1 MKTLKLRTRLVVAFL
16 IMALLVAF
24 TGIFGAVS
32 MKRVGGQIQNI
43 LEQLSKQQK
52 QVLLMA
58 VTQKYCHVSLMQAA
72 LVRNEKEKFDEYVED
87 YHTKRDLLQ
96 SQAQTLLQGNA
107 KLGLKPAAKGGVIE
121 TRTRK
126 FLASWDAFEKVAEDL
141 ISYKEK
147 LLGTGSSLTDD
158 RLHKLANDE
167 ITDAN
172 DTAKAD
178 LDDILLEVGNEMNQA
193 NAQVG
198 QIQSSAFI
206 TFIVV
211 ILIGLAVAI
220 ALGLLITRNI
230 VARVRTMAAAVNSGA
245 EGDLTARVAVDSDDE
260 IGVLGSDFNEMVGK
274 LSGMIGKVIRS
285 ASELAGISDT
295 MSKASHSVVQSAK
308 TQADSVAKTSAAIV
322 EINTSVKGVAQG
334 VDSLSISAAE
344 SSSSILEMASSV
356 EEVVQNMENLSQ
368 SVNEV
373 SSSIVEMG
381 VSIKQVGNGV
391 VSLMEVSTATA
402 SSVMQMDSSIKQV
415 EKNAN
420 ETAAISKSVR
430 IDAETG
436 REAVEAVINGME
448 EIKRAS
454 QITSEVINTLSERAG
469 DIGEILSVID
479 EVAEQTNL
487 LALNAAI
494 IAAQAG
500 EHGKGFAVVADE
512 IKELSER
519 TSSST
524 REIALV
530 IRGVQDE
537 TRRAVDAIEQAEQS
551 ISEGEL
557 LSQKSGEALAKIVVG
572 VSEATAQVAEIART
586 TVEQAKGSQMI
597 REAMEQ
603 VSEMVAQIAK
613 ATKEQGQG
621 SELIMGAVENMK
633 SLTSQVLSS
642 TREQN
647 KVGNLI
653 AKSTE
658 SITEMIRHIKR
669 ACDEQTRG
677 SEQIVSSVGDIQSAT
692 EANLDS
698 TRVMDEAVSKLF
710 RQTDLLRKEMESFKI
725 SGSEAAPSLLPPP

>member
-1 MKTLKLRTRLVVAFL
+1 MKNLQLRTRLIVSFL

-24 TGIFGAVS
+24 TGAFGALS
-32 MKRVGGQIQNI
+32 MKRVGGEIQNI

-52 QVLLMA
+52 LVLLMA

-72 LVRNEKEKFDEYVED
+72 LVRAEPDKMEEYVED
-87 YHTKRDLLQ
+87 YRMKRDLLLN
-96 SQAQTLLQGNA
+96 QAQTVLEGNK
-107 KLGLKPAAKGGVIE
+107 KLGVLPAVKGSVIE
-121 TRTRK
+121 QRTRQ
-126 FLASWDAFEKVAEDL
+126 FLASWAGFEKVADEL
-141 ISYKEK
+141 IARKEK
-147 LLGTGSSLTDD
+147 LMSGVTPGMLNQTAKDALADE
-158 RLHKLANDE
+158 RLNTLANVA
-167 ITDAN
+167 ITEAN
-172 DTAKAD
+172 DKAKAD
-178 LDDILLEVGNEMNQA
+178 LDDILVEVGNKMNQA
-193 NAQVG
+193 NAQVT
-198 QIQSSAFI
+198 QIQRSAGV
-206 TFIVV
+206 TFVIV
-211 ILIGLAVAI
+211 ILVALALAVL
-220 ALGLLITRNI
+220 LGLLITRNI
-230 VARVRTMAAAVNSGA
+230 VTRIKIMAAAVNSGA
-245 EGDLTARVAVDSDDE
+245 EGDLTTTVVMASDDE
-260 IGVLGSDFNEMVGK
+260 IGRLGSDFSEMVTK
-274 LSGMIGKVIRS
+274 LSGMIGKVSRS
-285 ASELAGISDT
+285 SNELASISDT
-295 MSKASHSVVQSAK
+295 MAKASHSVVQSAK
-308 TQADSVAKTSAAIV
+308 TQADSVSKTSAAIV
-322 EINTSVKGVAQG
+322 QINTSVKGVAQG
-334 VDSLSISAAE
+334 VDSLSISASE

-402 SSVMQMDSSIKQV
+402 SSVMEMDSSIKQV
-415 EKNAN
+415 EKSAN
-420 ETAAISKSVR
+420 ETAAISKAVR
-430 IDAETG
+430 VDAEVG
-436 REAVEAVINGME
+436 REAVDAVIIGMQ

-454 QITSEVINTLSERAG
+454 RITSEVINNLSERAG

-530 IRGVQDE
+530 IRGVQEE
-537 TRRAVDAIEQAEQS
+537 TSRAVDAIDQAERS
-551 ISEGEL
+551 IGDGEV

-572 VSEATAQVAEIART
+572 VTEATAQVAEIART
-586 TVEQAKGSQMI
+586 AVEQAKGSQMI

-613 ATKEQGQG
+613 ATREQGQG

-633 SLTSQVLSS
+633 GLTSQVLSS

-653 AKSTE
+653 AQSTE

-669 ACDEQTRG
+669 ACDEQSRG
-677 SEQIVSSVGDIQSAT
+677 SEQIVTSVEDIQSAT
-692 EANLDS
+692 DANMQA
-698 TRVMDEAVSKLF
+698 TRVMDEAVYKLF
-710 RQTDLLRKEMESFKI
+710 RQTDLLKKEMEAFKI
-725 SGSEAAPSLLPPP
+725 TAS

>member
-1 MKTLKLRTRLVVAFL
+1 MMKNLKLRTRLIVSFL

-24 TGIFGAVS
+24 TGGFGAFS

-72 LVRNEKEKFDEYVED
+72 LVRSEMDKFQDYVED
-87 YHTKRDLLQ
+87 YRTKRDLLQ
-96 SQAQTLLQGNA
+96 AQAKTLLEGNA
-107 KLGLKPAAKGGVIE
+107 KLGLQPAAKGGVIE
-121 TRTRK
+121 QRTQK
-126 FLASWDAFEKVAEDL
+126 FLASWGEFEKVADQL
-141 ISYKEK
+141 VARKEA
-147 LLGTGSSLTDD
+147 LLKGGKNALTDD
-158 RLHKLANDE
+158 SLHKLANED

-172 DTAKAD
+172 DKAKAD
-178 LDDILLEVGNEMNQA
+178 LDDILLEVGSKMNQA
-193 NAQVG
+193 NAQVS
-198 QIQSSAFI
+198 QIQRSAGV
-206 TFIVV
+206 TFVVV
-211 ILIGLAVAI
+211 IVVAI
-220 ALGLLITRNI
+220 ALAVILGLMITRNI
-230 VARVRTMAAAVNSGA
+230 LDRLRQIATVVYSGA
-245 EGDLTARVAVDSDDE
+245 EGDLTAQVAVNSDDE
-260 IGVLGSDFNEMVGK
+260 LGRLGSDFNEMVGK
-274 LSGMIGKVIRS
+274 LSGMIGKVSRS
-285 ASELAGISDT
+285 SSELAGISDT
-295 MSKASHSVVQSAK
+295 MAHASQTVVQSAK
-308 TQADSVAKTSAAIV
+308 TQADSVGKTSAAIV

-334 VDSLSISAAE
+334 VDSLAISASE

-356 EEVVQNMENLSQ
+356 EEVAQNMENLSQ

-415 EKNAN
+415 ERNAN
-420 ETAAISKSVR
+420 ETASISKSVR
-430 IDAETG
+430 QDAETG
-436 REAVEAVINGME
+436 REAVEAVINGMQ
-448 EIKRAS
+448 EIKHAS
-454 QITSEVINTLSERAG
+454 QITSEVINTLSDRASAIG
-469 DIGEILSVID
+469 DILSVID

-530 IRGVQDE
+530 IRGVQEE
-537 TRRAVDAIEQAEQS
+537 TRRAVEAIEQAERS
-551 ISEGEL
+551 IADGEL

-572 VSEATAQVAEIART
+572 VNEATAQVGEIART

-603 VSEMVAQIAK
+603 VSEMVSQIAK
-613 ATKEQGQG
+613 ATREQGQG

-633 SLTSQVLSS
+633 GLSSQVLSS

-653 AKSTE
+653 ARSTE

-669 ACDEQTRG
+669 ACDEQSKG
-677 SEQIVSSVGDIQSAT
+677 SEQIVSSVEEIQAAT
-692 EANLDS
+692 EANLES
-698 TRVMDEAVSKLF
+698 TRVMDEAVFKLF
-710 RQTDLLRKEMESFKI
+710 RQTDLLNKEMDAFKI
-725 SGSEAAPSLLPPP
+725 

>member
-1 MKTLKLRTRLVVAFL
+1 MKDLTLRTRLIVSFL

-24 TGIFGAVS
+24 SGGFGALTI
-32 MKRVGGQIQNI
+32 KRVGGQIQNI

-52 QVLLMA
+52 LVLLMG

-72 LVRNEKEKFDEYVED
+72 MVSTDPDKVEEYVED
-87 YHTKRDLLQ
+87 YRMKRDTLL
-96 SQAQTLLQGNA
+96 SQAQIILEGNK
-107 KLGLKPAAKGGVIE
+107 KLGVLPAVKGSVVE
-121 TRTRK
+121 KRTRQ
-126 FLASWDAFEKVAEDL
+126 FLVSWAEFEKVADEL
-141 ISYKEK
+141 IARKEQLFK
-147 LLGTGSSLTDD
+147 GLTPGLLDQAAKDALADV
-158 RLHKLANDE
+158 RLNRLANEE
-167 ITDAN
+167 ISQAN
-172 DTAKAD
+172 DKAKAD
-178 LDDILLEVGNEMNQA
+178 LDDMLVEVGNKMTQA
-193 NAQVG
+193 NAQVT
-198 QIQSSAFI
+198 QIQRTAGV
-206 TFIVV
+206 TFAAVV
-211 ILIGLAVAI
+211 LVAVALAV

-230 VARVRTMAAAVNSGA
+230 VSRVRVMAEAVNSGA
-245 EGDLTARVAVDSDDE
+245 EGDLTATVLLDSHDE
-260 IGVLGSDFNEMVGK
+260 IGKLGSDFNEMVGK
-274 LSGMIGKVIRS
+274 LSGMIGKVSRS
-285 ASELAGISDT
+285 SAELAGISDT
-295 MSKASHSVVQSAK
+295 MAKASHSVVQSAK

-322 EINTSVKGVAQG
+322 QINISVKGVAQG
-334 VDSLSISAAE
+334 VDSLSISASE

-368 SVNEV
+368 SVSEV

-402 SSVMQMDSSIKQV
+402 SSVMEMDSSIKQV
-415 EKNAN
+415 ERNAN
-420 ETAAISKSVR
+420 ETAAISKAVR

-436 REAVEAVINGME
+436 REAVEAVINGMQ

-454 QITSEVINTLSERAG
+454 QITSEVISTLSERAA
-469 DIGEILSVID
+469 DIGDILSVID

-519 TSSST
+519 TSTST
-524 REIALV
+524 REISLV
-530 IRGVQDE
+530 IRGVQEE
-537 TRRAVDAIEQAEQS
+537 TRRAVDAIDQAERS
-551 ISEGEL
+551 ISDGEL

-572 VSEATAQVAEIART
+572 VNEATAQVGEIART

-613 ATKEQGQG
+613 ATREQGQG

-633 SLTSQVLSS
+633 GLTSQVLSS

-653 AKSTE
+653 AQSTE

-669 ACDEQTRG
+669 ACDEQSRG
-677 SEQIVSSVGDIQSAT
+677 SEQIVMSVEEIQSAT
-692 EANLDS
+692 DANLEA
-698 TRVMDEAVSKLF
+698 TRVMDEGVYKLF
-710 RQTDLLRKEMESFKI
+710 RQTDMLKKEMEAFKI
-725 SGSEAAPSLLPPP
+725 

>member
-1 MKTLKLRTRLVVAFL
+1 MKNLQLRTRLIGSFL

-24 TGIFGAVS
+24 TGAFGTLS

-52 QVLLMA
+52 LVLLMGVA
-58 VTQKYCHVSLMQAA
+58 QKYCHVSLMQAA
-72 LVRNEKEKFDEYVED
+72 LVRAEPEKMEEYVED
-87 YHTKRDLLQ
+87 YRMKRDLLLN
-96 SQAQTLLQGNA
+96 QAQTVLDGNK
-107 KLGLKPAAKGGVIE
+107 KLGVLPAAKGSIIE
-121 TRTRK
+121 KRTRD
-126 FLASWDAFEKVAEDL
+126 FLVSWAEFEKVADSMIARKEQLMKGVTPGVLNQAAKDAL
-141 ISYKEK
+141 ADEK
-147 LLGTGSSLTDD
+147 LNI
-158 RLHKLANDE
+158 LANVALTE
-167 ITDAN
+167 AN
-172 DTAKAD
+172 DKAKAD
-178 LDDILLEVGNEMNQA
+178 LDDILVEVGNKMTDA
-193 NAQVG
+193 NAQVT
-198 QIQSSAFI
+198 QMQRSAGI
-206 TFIVV
+206 TFVAV
-211 ILIGLAVAI
+211 ILVAIALAI

-230 VARVRTMAAAVNSGA
+230 VSRIKIMAVAVNSGA
-245 EGDLTARVAVDSDDE
+245 EGDLTSTVTMASDDE
-260 IGVLGSDFNEMVGK
+260 IGKLGSDFSEMVGK
-274 LSGMIGKVIRS
+274 LSGMIGKVSRS
-285 ASELAGISDT
+285 SAELAGISDT
-295 MSKASHSVVQSAK
+295 MAKASHSVVESAK
-308 TQADSVAKTSAAIV
+308 TQADSVSKTSAAIV
-322 EINTSVKGVAQG
+322 QINTSVKGVAQG
-334 VDSLSISAAE
+334 VDSLSISASE

-402 SSVMQMDSSIKQV
+402 SSVMEMDSSIKQV
-415 EKNAN
+415 ERNAN
-420 ETAAISKSVR
+420 ETAAISKAVR
-430 IDAETG
+430 LDAETG
-436 REAVEAVINGME
+436 REAVEAVITGMQ

-454 QITSEVINTLSERAG
+454 KITSEVIATLSERAD

-524 REIALV
+524 REISLV
-530 IRGVQDE
+530 IRGVQEE
-537 TRRAVDAIEQAEQS
+537 TKRAVEAITQAERS
-551 ISEGEL
+551 IGDGEL

-572 VSEATAQVAEIART
+572 VSEATAQVGEIART
-586 TVEQAKGSQMI
+586 AVEQAKGSQMI

-613 ATKEQGQG
+613 ATREQGQG

-633 SLTSQVLSS
+633 GLTSQVLSS

-653 AKSTE
+653 AQSTE

-669 ACDEQTRG
+669 ACDEQSRG
-677 SEQIVSSVGDIQSAT
+677 SEQIVNSVEDIQSAT
-692 EANLDS
+692 DANVEA
-698 TRVMDEAVSKLF
+698 TRVMDEAVYKLF
-710 RQTDLLRKEMESFKI
+710 RQTDLLRKEMEAFRI
-725 SGSEAAPSLLPPP
+725 

>member
-1 MKTLKLRTRLVVAFL
+1 MKNLKLRTRLIVSFL

-24 TGIFGAVS
+24 TGAFGALS

-52 QVLLMA
+52 LVLLMGVA
-58 VTQKYCHVSLMQAA
+58 QKYCHVSLMQAA
-72 LVRNEKEKFDEYVED
+72 LVRSEPEKMEEYVED
-87 YHTKRDLLQ
+87 YRMKRDLLIN
-96 SQAQTLLQGNA
+96 QAQTVLDGNK
-107 KLGLKPAAKGGVIE
+107 KLGVLPAVKGSIVE
-121 TRTRK
+121 QRTRQ
-126 FLASWDAFEKVAEDL
+126 FLASWAEFEKVADEL
-141 ISYKEK
+141 IARKEQLMK
-147 LLGTGSSLTDD
+147 GVTPGVLNQAAKDALADE
-158 RLHKLANDE
+158 RLNHLANVA
-167 ITDAN
+167 ITEAN
-172 DTAKAD
+172 DKAKAD
-178 LDDILLEVGNEMNQA
+178 LDDILVEVGNRMTAA
-193 NAQVG
+193 NAQVTQMQRQAG
-198 QIQSSAFI
+198 V
-206 TFIVV
+206 TFVAVV
-211 ILIGLAVAI
+211 LVAI
-220 ALGLLITRNI
+220 ALAVVLGLLITRNI
-230 VARVRTMAAAVNSGA
+230 VTRVRVMADVVNSGA
-245 EGDLTARVAVDSDDE
+245 EGDLTRTVQMDSDDE
-260 IGVLGSDFNEMVGK
+260 IGKLGSDFSEMVGK
-274 LSGMIGKVIRS
+274 LSGMIGKVSRS
-285 ASELAGISDT
+285 SSELAGISDT
-295 MSKASHSVVQSAK
+295 MAKASHSVVQSAR
-308 TQADSVAKTSAAIV
+308 TQADSVSKTSAAIV
-322 EINTSVKGVAQG
+322 QINTSVKGVAQG
-334 VDSLSISAAE
+334 VDSLSVSASE

-356 EEVVQNMENLSQ
+356 EEVVQNMENLSV

-391 VSLMEVSTATA
+391 VSLMEVATATA
-402 SSVMQMDSSIKQV
+402 SSVMEMDSSIKQV
-415 EKNAN
+415 ERNAN

-430 IDAETG
+430 SDAETG
-436 REAVEAVINGME
+436 REAVEAVINGMQ

-454 QITSEVINTLSERAG
+454 QITSEVIATLSERAG

-530 IRGVQDE
+530 IRGVQEE
-537 TRRAVDAIEQAEQS
+537 TNRAVEAIAQAEKS
-551 ISEGEL
+551 IGDGEL
-557 LSQKSGEALAKIVVG
+557 LSQKSGEALAQIVVG
-572 VSEATAQVAEIART
+572 VSEATAQVGEIART
-586 TVEQAKGSQMI
+586 AVEQAKGSQMI

-613 ATKEQGQG
+613 ATREQGQG

-633 SLTSQVLSS
+633 GLTSQVLSS

-653 AKSTE
+653 AQSTE

-669 ACDEQTRG
+669 ACDEQSRG
-677 SEQIVSSVGDIQSAT
+677 SEQIVSSVEEIQSAT
-692 EANLDS
+692 DANLEA
-698 TRVMDEAVSKLF
+698 TRVMDEAVYKLF
-710 RQTDLLRKEMESFKI
+710 RQTELLKKEMEAFKI
-725 SGSEAAPSLLPPP
+725 

>member
-1 MKTLKLRTRLVVAFL
+1 MMKNLKLRTRLIVSFL

-24 TGIFGAVS
+24 TGGFGAFS

-72 LVRNEKEKFDEYVED
+72 LVRSEMDKFQDYVED
-87 YHTKRDLLQ
+87 YRTKRDLLQ
-96 SQAQTLLQGNA
+96 AQAKTLLEGNA

-121 TRTRK
+121 QRTQK
-126 FLASWDAFEKVAEDL
+126 FLASWGDFEKVADQL
-141 ISYKEK
+141 VARKEA
-147 LLGTGSSLTDD
+147 LLKGGKNALTDD
-158 RLHKLANDE
+158 SLHKLANEDV
-167 ITDAN
+167 TDAN
-172 DTAKAD
+172 DKAKAD
-178 LDDILLEVGNEMNQA
+178 LDDILLEVGSKMNQA
-193 NAQVG
+193 NAQVS
-198 QIQSSAFI
+198 QIQSSAGI
-206 TFIVV
+206 TFVVV
-211 ILIGLAVAI
+211 ILIAI
-220 ALGLLITRNI
+220 ALAVILGLMITRNI
-230 VARVRTMAAAVNSGA
+230 LDRLRQIAAVVYSGA
-245 EGDLTARVAVDSDDE
+245 EGDLTAQVAVDSDDE
-260 IGVLGSDFNEMVGK
+260 LGRLGSDFNGMVGK
-274 LSGMIGKVIRS
+274 LSGMIGKVSRS
-285 ASELAGISDT
+285 SSELAGISDT
-295 MSKASHSVVQSAK
+295 MAHASQSVVQSAK
-308 TQADSVAKTSAAIV
+308 TQADSVGKTSAAIV

-334 VDSLSISAAE
+334 VDSLAISASE

-356 EEVVQNMENLSQ
+356 EEVAQNMENLSQ

-415 EKNAN
+415 ERNAN
-420 ETAAISKSVR
+420 ETASISKSVR
-430 IDAETG
+430 QDAETG
-436 REAVEAVINGME
+436 REAVEAVINGMQ
-448 EIKRAS
+448 EIKHAS
-454 QITSEVINTLSERAG
+454 QITSEVISTLSERAAAIG
-469 DIGEILSVID
+469 DILSVID

-530 IRGVQDE
+530 IRGVQEE
-537 TRRAVDAIEQAEQS
+537 TRRAVEAIEQAERS
-551 ISEGEL
+551 IADGEL

-572 VSEATAQVAEIART
+572 VNEATAQVGEIART

-603 VSEMVAQIAK
+603 VSEMVSQIAK
-613 ATKEQGQG
+613 ATREQGQG

-633 SLTSQVLSS
+633 GLSSQVLSS

-653 AKSTE
+653 ARSTE

-669 ACDEQTRG
+669 ACDEQSRG
-677 SEQIVSSVGDIQSAT
+677 SEQIVSSVEEIQAAT
-692 EANLDS
+692 EANLES
-698 TRVMDEAVSKLF
+698 TRVMDEAVYKLF
-710 RQTDLLRKEMESFKI
+710 RQTDLLNKEMDAFKI
-725 SGSEAAPSLLPPP
+725 

>member
-1 MKTLKLRTRLVVAFL
+1 MKDLTLRSRLIIAFL

-24 TGIFGAVS
+24 TGGFGALG
-32 MKRVGGQIQNI
+32 MKRVGGQIQTI

-52 QVLLMA
+52 LVLLMG

-72 LVRNEKEKFDEYVED
+72 LVRTDPDKLEEYVED
-87 YHTKRDLLQ
+87 YRMKRDTLL
-96 SQAQTLLQGNA
+96 SQAKIILEGNK
-107 KLGLKPAAKGGVIE
+107 KLGVRPAAKGSVIE
-121 TRTRK
+121 KRTRE
-126 FLASWDAFEKVAEDL
+126 FLASWAAFEQVADEL
-141 ISYKEK
+141 IARKQELFKGVSAGVLNQAAKDALADEK
-147 LLGTGSSLTDD
+147 LN
-158 RLHKLANDE
+158 HLANEE
-167 ITDAN
+167 ITEAN
-172 DTAKAD
+172 DVSKAD
-178 LDDILLEVGNEMNQA
+178 LDDILLEVGNQMNLA
-193 NAQVG
+193 NAQVTE
-198 QIQSSAFI
+198 IQKSAGI
-206 TFIVV
+206 TFAVV
-211 ILIGLAVAI
+211 ILLAVAV
-220 ALGLLITRNI
+220 AVGLGILITRNI
-230 VARVRTMAAAVNSGA
+230 VTRVGAIGEAVNRGA
-245 EGDLTARVAVDSDDE
+245 EGDLTATTSLDSHDE
-260 IGVLGSDFNEMVGK
+260 IGKLGSDFNEMVEK
-274 LSGMIGKVIRS
+274 LSGMIGKVLRS
-285 ASELAGISDT
+285 AAELAGISDT
-295 MSKASHSVVQSAK
+295 MAQASHSVVASAK
-308 TQADSVAKTSAAIV
+308 TQAESVSKTSAAIV
-322 EINTSVKGVAQG
+322 QINTSVKGVAHG
-334 VDSLSISAAE
+334 VDSLSISASE

-356 EEVVQNMENLSQ
+356 EEVVQNMENLAL

-381 VSIKQVGNGV
+381 ASIKQVGNGV

-402 SSVMQMDSSIKQV
+402 SSVMEMDSSIKQV
-415 EKNAN
+415 ERNAN
-420 ETAAISKSVR
+420 ETAAISKAVR
-430 IDAETG
+430 EDAETG
-436 REAVEAVINGME
+436 REAVEAVINGMQ

-454 QITSEVINTLSERAG
+454 QITSEVIATLSERAA
-469 DIGEILSVID
+469 DIGDILSVID

-524 REIALV
+524 REISQV

-537 TRRAVDAIEQAEQS
+537 TRRAVEAIDQAERS
-551 ISEGEL
+551 IGDGEL

-572 VSEATAQVAEIART
+572 VNEATAQVGEIART

-621 SELIMGAVENMK
+621 SELIMGAVEHMK
-633 SLTSQVLSS
+633 GLTSQVLSS

-653 AKSTE
+653 AQSTE

-677 SEQIVSSVGDIQSAT
+677 SEQIVVSVEDIQQAT
-692 EANLDS
+692 DANLEA
-698 TRVMDEAVSKLF
+698 TRVMDEAVYKLF
-710 RQTDLLRKEMESFKI
+710 RQTELLKKEVDAFRI
-725 SGSEAAPSLLPPP
+725 

>member
-1 MKTLKLRTRLVVAFL
+1 MKNLTLRTRLIVAFL
-16 IMALLVAF
+16 IMATLVAI
-24 TGIFGAVS
+24 TGGFGALNI
-32 MKRVGGQIQNI
+32 KRVGGQIQNI

-52 QVLLMA
+52 LVLLMG

-72 LVRNEKEKFDEYVED
+72 LVRTDPDRVEEYVED
-87 YHTKRDLLQ
+87 YRMKRDTLL
-96 SQAQTLLQGNA
+96 SQAQIILDGNK
-107 KLGLKPAAKGGVIE
+107 KLGVLPAVKGSVVE
-121 TRTRK
+121 LRTRQ
-126 FLASWDAFEKVAEDL
+126 FLESWAEFEKVADEL
-141 ISYKEK
+141 IARKEQLFKGVTPGVLNQAAKDALADEK
-147 LLGTGSSLTDD
+147 LNQ
-158 RLHKLANDE
+158 LANE
-167 ITDAN
+167 AITAAN
-172 DTAKAD
+172 DKAKAD
-178 LDDILLEVGNEMNQA
+178 LDDILVEVGNRMNEA
-193 NAQVG
+193 SAQVT
-198 QIQSSAFI
+198 QIQKSAGI
-206 TFIVV
+206 TFAAV
-211 ILIGLAVAI
+211 ILVAVAVAI
-220 ALGLLITRNI
+220 LLGLLITRNI
-230 VARVRTMAAAVNSGA
+230 VLRVQVIAEAVNAGA
-245 EGDLTARVAVDSDDE
+245 EGDLTATVQVDSNDE
-260 IGVLGSDFNEMVGK
+260 IGKLGSDFNEMVDK
-274 LSGMIGKVIRS
+274 LSGMVGKVSRS
-285 ASELAGISDT
+285 SSELAGISDT
-295 MSKASHSVVQSAK
+295 MAKASHSVVGSAK
-308 TQADSVAKTSAAIV
+308 TQAESVSKTSAAIV
-322 EINTSVKGVAQG
+322 QINTSVKGVAQG
-334 VDSLSISAAE
+334 VDSLSISASE

-356 EEVVQNMENLSQ
+356 EEVVQNMENLAL

-381 VSIKQVGNGV
+381 ASIKQVGNGV

-402 SSVMQMDSSIKQV
+402 SSVMEMDSSIKQV
-415 EKNAN
+415 ERNAN
-420 ETAAISKSVR
+420 ETAAISKAVR

-436 REAVEAVINGME
+436 REAVDAVIYGMQ

-454 QITSEVINTLSERAG
+454 RITSEVIATLSERAG

-524 REIALV
+524 REISLV
-530 IRGVQDE
+530 IRGVQEE
-537 TRRAVDAIEQAEQS
+537 TRRAVEAIDQAERS
-551 ISEGEL
+551 IGDGEL

-572 VSEATAQVAEIART
+572 VTEATAQVAEIART

-613 ATKEQGQG
+613 ATREQGQG

-633 SLTSQVLSS
+633 GLTSQVLSS

-653 AKSTE
+653 AQSTE

-669 ACDEQTRG
+669 ACDEQSRG
-677 SEQIVSSVGDIQSAT
+677 SEQIVMSVEDIQEAT
-692 EANLDS
+692 EANLEA
-698 TRVMDEAVSKLF
+698 TRVMDEAVYKLF
-710 RQTDLLRKEMESFKI
+710 RQIELLKKEMEAFKI
-725 SGSEAAPSLLPPP
+725 

>member
-1 MKTLKLRTRLVVAFL
+1 MKNLKLRTRLIVSFL

-24 TGIFGAVS
+24 TGAFGALS
-32 MKRVGGQIQNI
+32 MKRVGSQIQNI

-52 QVLLMA
+52 LVLLMG

-72 LVRNEKEKFDEYVED
+72 LVRTESAKMEEYVED
-87 YHTKRDLLQ
+87 YRMKRDLLLV
-96 SQAQTLLQGNA
+96 QANTILDGNK
-107 KLGLKPAAKGGVIE
+107 KLGVLPAVKGSVVE
-121 TRTRK
+121 KRTRE
-126 FLASWDAFEKVAEDL
+126 FLVSWGEFEKVADQLIDRKTHLLRRVTPGVLNQAAKDGLVDDKLNRLAIADL
-141 ISYKEK
+141 TEANEK
-147 LLGTGSSLTDD
+147 
-158 RLHKLANDE
+158 
-167 ITDAN
+167 
-172 DTAKAD
+172 AKAD
-178 LDDILLEVGNEMNQA
+178 LDDVLVEVGNQMTQA
-193 NAQVG
+193 NAQVTRM
-198 QIQSSAFI
+198 QRSAGV
-206 TFIVV
+206 TFLLVV
-211 ILIGLAVAI
+211 LVAIGVAI

-230 VARVRTMAAAVNSGA
+230 VTRIKIMAVAVDSGA
-245 EGDLTARVAVDSDDE
+245 EGDLTCNVRLEPTDE
-260 IGVLGSDFNEMVGK
+260 IGKLGSDFNEMVGK
-274 LSGMIGKVIRS
+274 LSGMIGKVSRS
-285 ASELAGISDT
+285 SGELAGISDT
-295 MSKASHSVVQSAK
+295 MAKASHSVVQSAK
-308 TQADSVAKTSAAIV
+308 TQAESVSKTSAAIAQ
-322 EINTSVKGVAQG
+322 INSSIKGVAQG
-334 VDSLSISAAE
+334 VDSLSVSASE

-356 EEVVQNMENLSQ
+356 EEVVQNMEDLSQ

-391 VSLMEVSTATA
+391 VSLMEVSTSTA
-402 SSVMQMDSSIKQV
+402 SSIMEMDSSIKQV
-415 EKNAN
+415 ERTAN

-430 IDAETG
+430 VDAETG
-436 REAVEAVINGME
+436 REAVEAVINGMQ

-454 QITSEVINTLSERAG
+454 QITSEVISNLSERAG

-530 IRGVQDE
+530 IRGVQEE
-537 TRRAVDAIEQAEQS
+537 TSRAVDAIDQAERS
-551 ISEGEL
+551 IADGEV
-557 LSQKSGEALAKIVVG
+557 LSQRSGEALAKIVVG

-586 TVEQAKGSQMI
+586 AVEQAKGSQMI

-603 VSEMVAQIAK
+603 VSEMVSQIAK

-633 SLTSQVLSS
+633 GLTSQVLSS

-653 AKSTE
+653 AQSTE
-658 SITEMIRHIKR
+658 SMTEMIRHIKR
-669 ACDEQTRG
+669 ACDEQGRG
-677 SEQIVSSVGDIQSAT
+677 SEQIVASVEDIQSAT
-692 EANLDS
+692 EANLEA
-698 TRVMDEAVSKLF
+698 TRVMDEAVYKLF
-710 RQTDLLRKEMESFKI
+710 RQTDLLRKEMEAFKI
-725 SGSEAAPSLLPPP
+725 

>member
-1 MKTLKLRTRLVVAFL
+1 MLKNLKLRTRLVVSFL
-16 IMALLVAF
+16 IMALLVVF
-24 TGIFGAVS
+24 TGTIGAVS

-72 LVRNEKEKFDEYVED
+72 MVPSEKEKFEEYVED
-87 YHTKRDLLQ
+87 YKMKRDLLQ
-96 SQAQTLLQGNA
+96 SQATVLLEGNK
-107 KLGLKPAAKGGVIE
+107 KLGIQPAVKGGTIE

-126 FLASWDAFEKVAEDL
+126 FLATWGQFEKVADDL
-141 ISYKEK
+141 VARKAAI
-147 LLGTGSSLTDD
+147 LGTGASLTDPQ
-158 RLHKLANDE
+158 LHKLANDD

-172 DTAKAD
+172 ETAKAD
-178 LDDILLEVGNEMNQA
+178 LDDILLEVGNQMNQA
-193 NAQVG
+193 NAQVT
-198 QIQSSAFI
+198 QIQRSAMVSFV
-206 TFIVV
+206 VV
-211 ILIGLAVAI
+211 ILVALALAV

-230 VARVRTMAAAVNSGA
+230 VGRVRIMAEAVNSGA
-245 EGDLTARVAVDSDDE
+245 EGDLTANVHTEAGDE
-260 IGVLGSDFNEMVGK
+260 IGKLGSDFNEMVGK
-274 LSGMIGKVIRS
+274 LSGMIGKVGRS
-285 ASELAGISDT
+285 SSELADISDT
-295 MSKASHSVVQSAK
+295 MSKAAHSVVQSAK
-308 TQADSVAKTSAAIV
+308 TQADSVSKTSAAIV
-322 EINTSVKGVAQG
+322 QINSSIKGVGQS
-334 VDSLSISAAE
+334 VDSLSFSASE

-402 SSVMQMDSSIKQV
+402 SSVMEMDSSIKQV
-415 EKNAN
+415 ERNAT
-420 ETAAISKSVR
+420 ETAAIANEVR
-430 IDAETG
+430 GDAETG
-436 REAVEAVINGME
+436 REAVEAVINGMQ
-448 EIKRAS
+448 EIKQAS
-454 QITSEVINTLSERAG
+454 NITSEVIATLSERAA
-469 DIGEILSVID
+469 DIGNILSVID

-519 TSSST
+519 TTSST
-524 REIALV
+524 REISEV

-537 TRRAVDAIEQAEQS
+537 TRRAVEAIEQAERS
-551 ISEGEL
+551 IADGEL

-572 VSEATAQVAEIART
+572 VTEATRQVTEIART

-603 VSEMVAQIAK
+603 VSEMVSQIAK

-621 SELIMGAVENMK
+621 SELIMAAVENMK
-633 SLTSQVLSS
+633 SLTSQVVSS

-653 AKSTE
+653 ARSTE

-669 ACDEQTRG
+669 ACDEQNRG
-677 SEQIVSSVGDIQSAT
+677 SEQIVSSVEEIQAAT
-692 EANLDS
+692 DANLHS
-698 TRVMDEAVSKLF
+698 TRLMDEAVSKLF
-710 RQTDLLRKEMESFKI
+710 RQTDLLKKEMEAFKI
-725 SGSEAAPSLLPPP
+725 

>member
-1 MKTLKLRTRLVVAFL
+1 MKDLTLRTRLIIAFL

-24 TGIFGAVS
+24 TGGFGTLGI
-32 MKRVGGQIQNI
+32 KRVGGQIQTI

-52 QVLLMA
+52 LVLLMG

-72 LVRNEKEKFDEYVED
+72 LVRNDPEKVEEYVED
-87 YHTKRDLLQ
+87 YRMKRDTLL
-96 SQAQTLLQGNA
+96 SQAQIILDGNK
-107 KLGLKPAAKGGVIE
+107 KLGVLPAAKGSVVE
-121 TRTRK
+121 KRTRT
-126 FLASWDAFEKVAEDL
+126 FLVSWAAFEQVADEL
-141 ISYKEK
+141 IARKEQLFKGVTPGVLNQAAKDALADEK
-147 LLGTGSSLTDD
+147 LNQ
-158 RLHKLANDE
+158 LANDA
-167 ITDAN
+167 ITEAN
-172 DTAKAD
+172 DKAKAD
-178 LDDILLEVGNEMNQA
+178 LDDILVEVGNQMNQA
-193 NAQVG
+193 NARVTE
-198 QIQSSAFI
+198 IQKSAGV
-206 TFIVV
+206 TFAVV
-211 ILIGLAVAI
+211 ILLAVAVAV
-220 ALGLLITRNI
+220 ALGILITRNI
-230 VARVRTMAAAVNSGA
+230 VSRVSAIGEAVNRGA
-245 EGDLTARVAVDSDDE
+245 EGDLTATTSLDSHDE
-260 IGVLGSDFNEMVGK
+260 IGKLGSDFNEMVDK
-274 LSGMIGKVIRS
+274 LSGMIGKVLRS
-285 ASELAGISDT
+285 AAELAGISDT
-295 MSKASHSVVQSAK
+295 MAQASHSVVASAK
-308 TQADSVAKTSAAIV
+308 TQAESVSKTSAAIV
-322 EINTSVKGVAQG
+322 QINTSVKGVAHG
-334 VDSLSISAAE
+334 VDSLSISASE

-356 EEVVQNMENLSQ
+356 EEVVQNMENLAL

-381 VSIKQVGNGV
+381 ASIKQVGNGV

-402 SSVMQMDSSIKQV
+402 SSVMEMDSSIKQV
-415 EKNAN
+415 ERNAN
-420 ETAAISKSVR
+420 ETAAISKAVR
-430 IDAETG
+430 EDAETG
-436 REAVEAVINGME
+436 REAVEAVINGMQ

-454 QITSEVINTLSERAG
+454 LITSEVIATLSERAA
-469 DIGEILSVID
+469 DIGDILSVID

-524 REIALV
+524 REISQV

-537 TRRAVDAIEQAEQS
+537 TRRAVEAIEQAERS
-551 ISEGEL
+551 IGDGEL

-572 VSEATAQVAEIART
+572 VNEATAQVGEIART

-621 SELIMGAVENMK
+621 SELIMGAVEHMK
-633 SLTSQVLSS
+633 GLTSQVLSS

-653 AKSTE
+653 AQSTE

-677 SEQIVSSVGDIQSAT
+677 SEQIVVSVEDIQQAT
-692 EANLDS
+692 DANLEA
-698 TRVMDEAVSKLF
+698 TRVMDEAVYKLF
-710 RQTDLLRKEMESFKI
+710 RQTELLKKEVEAFKI
-725 SGSEAAPSLLPPP
+725 

>member
-1 MKTLKLRTRLVVAFL
+1 MKNIQLRTRLIGSFL

-24 TGIFGAVS
+24 TGAFGTLS
-32 MKRVGGQIQNI
+32 MKRVGSQIQNI

-52 QVLLMA
+52 LVLLMGVA
-58 VTQKYCHVSLMQAA
+58 QKYCHVSLMQAA
-72 LVRNEKEKFDEYVED
+72 LVRTEPEKMEEYVED
-87 YHTKRDLLQ
+87 YRMKRDLLLN
-96 SQAQTLLQGNA
+96 QAQTVLDGNK
-107 KLGLKPAAKGGVIE
+107 KLGVLPAAKGSIVE
-121 TRTRK
+121 KRTRD
-126 FLASWDAFEKVAEDL
+126 FLVSWAEFEKVADSM
-141 ISYKEK
+141 IARKEQLMK
-147 LLGTGSSLTDD
+147 GVTPGVLNQAAKDALADD
-158 RLHKLANDE
+158 RLNTLANVALTE
-167 ITDAN
+167 AN
-172 DTAKAD
+172 DKAKAD
-178 LDDILLEVGNEMNQA
+178 LDDILVEVGNKMTDS
-193 NAQVG
+193 NAQVT
-198 QIQSSAFI
+198 QMQRSAGI
-206 TFIVV
+206 TFVAV
-211 ILIGLAVAI
+211 ILVAIALAI

-230 VARVRTMAAAVNSGA
+230 VSRIKIMAVAVNSGA
-245 EGDLTARVAVDSDDE
+245 EGDLTSTVTMASDDE
-260 IGVLGSDFNEMVGK
+260 IGKLGSDFSEMVGK
-274 LSGMIGKVIRS
+274 LSGMIGKVSRS
-285 ASELAGISDT
+285 SAELAGISDT
-295 MSKASHSVVQSAK
+295 MAKASHSVVESAK
-308 TQADSVAKTSAAIV
+308 TQADSVSKTSAAIV
-322 EINTSVKGVAQG
+322 QINTSVKGVAQG
-334 VDSLSISAAE
+334 VDSLSISASE

-402 SSVMQMDSSIKQV
+402 SSVMEMDSSIKQV
-415 EKNAN
+415 ERNAN
-420 ETAAISKSVR
+420 ETAAISKAVR
-430 IDAETG
+430 LDAETG
-436 REAVEAVINGME
+436 REAVEAVITGMQ

-454 QITSEVINTLSERAG
+454 KITSEVIATLSERAG

-524 REIALV
+524 REISLV
-530 IRGVQDE
+530 IRGVQEE
-537 TRRAVDAIEQAEQS
+537 TKRAVEAITQAERS
-551 ISEGEL
+551 IGDGEL
-557 LSQKSGEALAKIVVG
+557 LSQKSGEALTKIVLG
-572 VSEATAQVAEIART
+572 VSEATAQVGEIART
-586 TVEQAKGSQMI
+586 AVEQAKGSQMI

-613 ATKEQGQG
+613 ATREQGQG

-633 SLTSQVLSS
+633 GLTSQVLSS

-653 AKSTE
+653 AQSTE

-669 ACDEQTRG
+669 ACDEQSRG
-677 SEQIVSSVGDIQSAT
+677 SEQIVNSVGDIQSAT
-692 EANLDS
+692 DANVEA
-698 TRVMDEAVSKLF
+698 TRVMDEAVYKLF
-710 RQTDLLRKEMESFKI
+710 RQTDLLRKEMEAFRI
-725 SGSEAAPSLLPPP
+725 

>member
-1 MKTLKLRTRLVVAFL
+1 MKNLKLRTRLIGSFL
-16 IMALLVAF
+16 IMALLVAI
-24 TGIFGAVS
+24 TGAFGALS
-32 MKRVGGQIQNI
+32 MKRVGGQIQDI

-52 QVLLMA
+52 LVLLMGVA
-58 VTQKYCHVSLMQAA
+58 QKYCHVSLMQAA
-72 LVRNEKEKFDEYVED
+72 LVRTDPEKAEEYVED
-87 YHTKRDLLQ
+87 YRMKRDLLLN
-96 SQAQTLLQGNA
+96 QAQTLLDGNK
-107 KLGLKPAAKGGVIE
+107 KLGVLPAVKGSVVE
-121 TRTRK
+121 KRTRQ
-126 FLASWDAFEKVAEDL
+126 FLVSWGEFEKVADEL
-141 ISYKEK
+141 IARKEQLMKGVSSGVLNQAAKDALSDEK
-147 LLGTGSSLTDD
+147 LNT
-158 RLHKLANDE
+158 LANE
-167 ITDAN
+167 TIQEAN
-172 DTAKAD
+172 DKAKAD
-178 LDDILLEVGNEMNQA
+178 LDDILVEVGNKMTQA
-193 NAQVG
+193 NAQVT
-198 QIQSSAFI
+198 QIQRSAGV
-206 TFIVV
+206 TFVSV
-211 ILIGLAVAI
+211 ILVAIAVAV

-230 VARVRTMAAAVNSGA
+230 VSRIKIMAGAVNSGA
-245 EGDLTARVAVDSDDE
+245 EGDLTTTVAMASDDE
-260 IGVLGSDFNEMVGK
+260 IGKLGSDFSEMVGK
-274 LSGMIGKVIRS
+274 LSGMIGKVSRS
-285 ASELAGISDT
+285 SAELAGISDT
-295 MSKASHSVVQSAK
+295 MAQASQSVVQSAK
-308 TQADSVAKTSAAIV
+308 MQADSVSKTSAAIV
-322 EINTSVKGVAQG
+322 QINTSVKGVAQG
-334 VDSLSISAAE
+334 VDSLSISASE

-402 SSVMQMDSSIKQV
+402 SSVMEMDSSIKQV
-415 EKNAN
+415 ERNAN
-420 ETAAISKSVR
+420 ETAAISKAVR

-436 REAVEAVINGME
+436 REAVDAVIYGMQ

-454 QITSEVINTLSERAG
+454 GITSEVIATLSERAG

-530 IRGVQDE
+530 IRGVQEE
-537 TRRAVDAIEQAEQS
+537 TSRAVDAISQAERS
-551 ISEGEL
+551 IADGEL
-557 LSQKSGEALAKIVVG
+557 LSQKSGEALAKIVIG
-572 VSEATAQVAEIART
+572 VSEATAQVSEIART
-586 TVEQAKGSQMI
+586 AVEQAKGSQMI

-613 ATKEQGQG
+613 ATREQGQG

-633 SLTSQVLSS
+633 GLTSQVLSS

-653 AKSTE
+653 AQSTE

-669 ACDEQTRG
+669 ACDEQSRG
-677 SEQIVSSVGDIQSAT
+677 SEQIVTSVEDIQGAT
-692 EANLDS
+692 EANLEA
-698 TRVMDEAVSKLF
+698 TRVMDEAVYKLF
-710 RQTDLLRKEMESFKI
+710 RQTDLLRKEMEAFKI
-725 SGSEAAPSLLPPP
+725 

>member
-1 MKTLKLRTRLVVAFL
+1 MKDLTLRTRLIIAFL

-24 TGIFGAVS
+24 TGAFGALGI
-32 MKRVGGQIQNI
+32 KRVGGQIQTI

-52 QVLLMA
+52 LVLLMG

-72 LVRNEKEKFDEYVED
+72 LVRTDPDKVEEYVED
-87 YHTKRDLLQ
+87 YRMKRDTLL
-96 SQAQTLLQGNA
+96 SQAQIILEGNK
-107 KLGLKPAAKGGVIE
+107 KLGVLPAPKGSVVEKRTREFLVSWAAFEHVADELIARKEQLFKGVTSGVLNQAAKDA
-121 TRTRK
+121 
-126 FLASWDAFEKVAEDL
+126 LAD
-141 ISYKEK
+141 EK
-147 LLGTGSSLTDD
+147 LNQ
-158 RLHKLANDE
+158 LANEE
-167 ITDAN
+167 ITAAN
-172 DTAKAD
+172 DNAKAD
-178 LDDILLEVGNEMNQA
+178 LDDILVEVGNQMNQA
-193 NAQVG
+193 NAQVTE
-198 QIQSSAFI
+198 IQKSAGI
-206 TFIVV
+206 TFAVV
-211 ILIGLAVAI
+211 ILLAVAVAI
-220 ALGLLITRNI
+220 GLGILITRNI
-230 VARVRTMAAAVNSGA
+230 VTRVGAIGEAVNRGA
-245 EGDLTARVAVDSDDE
+245 EGDLTATTSLDSHDE
-260 IGVLGSDFNEMVGK
+260 IGKLGSDFNEMVEK
-274 LSGMIGKVIRS
+274 LSGMIGKVLRS
-285 ASELAGISDT
+285 AAELAGISDT
-295 MSKASHSVVQSAK
+295 MAQASHSVVASAK
-308 TQADSVAKTSAAIV
+308 TQAESVSKTSAAIV
-322 EINTSVKGVAQG
+322 QINTSVKGVAHG
-334 VDSLSISAAE
+334 VDSLSISASE

-356 EEVVQNMENLSQ
+356 EEVVQNMENLAL

-381 VSIKQVGNGV
+381 ASIKQVGNGV

-402 SSVMQMDSSIKQV
+402 SSVMEMDSSIKQV
-415 EKNAN
+415 ERNAN

-430 IDAETG
+430 EDAETG
-436 REAVEAVINGME
+436 REAVEAVINGMQ

-454 QITSEVINTLSERAG
+454 QITSEVIATLSERAA
-469 DIGEILSVID
+469 DIGDILSVID

-524 REIALV
+524 REISQV

-537 TRRAVDAIEQAEQS
+537 TRRAVEAIDQAERS
-551 ISEGEL
+551 IGDGEL

-572 VSEATAQVAEIART
+572 VNEATAQVAEIART

-603 VSEMVAQIAK
+603 VSEMVSQIAK

-621 SELIMGAVENMK
+621 SELIMGAVEHMK
-633 SLTSQVLSS
+633 GLTSQVLSS

-653 AKSTE
+653 AQSTE

-677 SEQIVSSVGDIQSAT
+677 SEQIVVSVEDIQQAT
-692 EANLDS
+692 DANLEA
-698 TRVMDEAVSKLF
+698 TRVMDEAVYKLF
-710 RQTDLLRKEMESFKI
+710 RQTELLKKEV
-725 SGSEAAPSLLPPP
+725 EAFRI

>member
-1 MKTLKLRTRLVVAFL
+1 MKDITLRTRLIVSFL
-16 IMALLVAF
+16 IMAVLVAF
-24 TGIFGAVS
+24 TGGFGAFTI
-32 MKRVGGQIQNI
+32 KRVGGQIQNI

-52 QVLLMA
+52 LVLLMG

-72 LVRNEKEKFDEYVED
+72 LVRNDPEKLEEYVED
-87 YHTKRDLLQ
+87 YRMKRDTLM
-96 SQAQTLLQGNA
+96 SQAQIILDGNK
-107 KLGLKPAAKGGVIE
+107 KLGLTAVPKGSVVE
-121 TRTRK
+121 KRTRQ
-126 FLASWDAFEKVAEDL
+126 FLVSWGEFEKVADEL
-141 ISYKEK
+141 IARKEGLFKGVKAGVLDQAAKDALADEK
-147 LLGTGSSLTDD
+147 LNT
-158 RLHKLANDE
+158 LANDD
-167 ITDAN
+167 ITEAN
-172 DTAKAD
+172 DKAKAD
-178 LDDILLEVGNEMNQA
+178 LDDILVEVGNQMTAASQ
-193 NAQVG
+193 QVT
-198 QIQSSAFI
+198 QIQRSAGI
-206 TFIVV
+206 TFAAV
-211 ILIGLAVAI
+211 ILVAIALAI

-230 VARVRTMAAAVNSGA
+230 VSRVRVMAEAVNSGSD
-245 EGDLTARVAVDSDDE
+245 GDLTGTVLIDSNDE
-260 IGVLGSDFNEMVGK
+260 IGKLGGDFNEMVGK
-274 LSGMIGKVIRS
+274 LSGMIGKVSRS
-285 ASELAGISDT
+285 STELAGISDT
-295 MSKASHSVVQSAK
+295 MAQASHSVVQSAK

-322 EINTSVKGVAQG
+322 QINTSVKGVGQG
-334 VDSLSISAAE
+334 VDSLSISASE

-391 VSLMEVSTATA
+391 VSLMEVATATA
-402 SSVMQMDSSIKQV
+402 SSVMEMDSSIKQV
-415 EKNAN
+415 ERNAN
-420 ETAAISKSVR
+420 ETAAISKAVR

-436 REAVEAVINGME
+436 REAVDAVIYGMQ

-454 QITSEVINTLSERAG
+454 RITSEVIATLSERAG

-524 REIALV
+524 REISLV
-530 IRGVQDE
+530 IRGVQEE
-537 TRRAVDAIEQAEQS
+537 TNRAVDAINQAERS
-551 ISEGEL
+551 IADGEL

-586 TVEQAKGSQMI
+586 AVEQAKGSQMI

-613 ATKEQGQG
+613 ATREQGQG

-633 SLTSQVLSS
+633 GLTSQVLSS

-653 AKSTE
+653 ARSTE

-669 ACDEQTRG
+669 ACDEQSRG
-677 SEQIVSSVGDIQSAT
+677 SEQIVMSVEDIESAT
-692 EANLDS
+692 NANLEA
-698 TRVMDEAVSKLF
+698 TRVMDEAVYKLF
-710 RQTDLLRKEMESFKI
+710 RQTDLLKKEMGAFKI
-725 SGSEAAPSLLPPP
+725 

>member
-1 MKTLKLRTRLVVAFL
+1 MKDLTLRTRLIVSFL

-24 TGIFGAVS
+24 TGGFGALS
-32 MKRVGGQIQNI
+32 IKRVGGQIQNI

-52 QVLLMA
+52 LVLLMG

-72 LVRNEKEKFDEYVED
+72 LVRTDQDKVEEYVED
-87 YHTKRDLLQ
+87 YRMKRDTLL
-96 SQAQTLLQGNA
+96 SQAKILLDGNK
-107 KLGLKPAAKGGVIE
+107 KLGVLPAVKGSVVEQRTRQFLLSWAEFETVADGLIARKELLFKGVTPGVLDQAAKE
-121 TRTRK
+121 A
-126 FLASWDAFEKVAEDL
+126 LADE
-141 ISYKEK
+141 
-147 LLGTGSSLTDD
+147 
-158 RLHKLANDE
+158 RLNALANE
-167 ITDAN
+167 KITEAN
-172 DTAKAD
+172 EKAKAD
-178 LDDILLEVGNEMNQA
+178 LDDILVEVGTQMTQA
-193 NAQVG
+193 NAQVT
-198 QIQSSAFI
+198 QIQRSAGV
-206 TFIVV
+206 TFAAV
-211 ILIGLAVAI
+211 ILVAVALAVL
-220 ALGLLITRNI
+220 LGLLITRNI
-230 VARVRTMAAAVNSGA
+230 VSRVRIMAEAVNNGA
-245 EGDLTARVAVDSDDE
+245 EGDLTTKVLLDSNDE
-260 IGVLGSDFNEMVGK
+260 IGRLGSDFNEMVGK
-274 LSGMIGKVIRS
+274 LSGMIGKVSRS
-285 ASELAGISDT
+285 SSELAGISDT
-295 MSKASHSVVQSAK
+295 MAKASHSVVQSAK
-308 TQADSVAKTSAAIV
+308 TQADSVSKTSAAIV
-322 EINTSVKGVAQG
+322 QINTSVKGVAQG
-334 VDSLSISAAE
+334 VDSLSISASE

-402 SSVMQMDSSIKQV
+402 SSVMEMDSSIKQV
-415 EKNAN
+415 ERNAN
-420 ETAAISKSVR
+420 ETAAISRAVHL
-430 IDAETG
+430 DAETG
-436 REAVEAVINGME
+436 REAVEAVIIGMQ

-454 QITSEVINTLSERAG
+454 QITSEVITTLSERAA
-469 DIGEILSVID
+469 DIGAILSVID

-524 REIALV
+524 REISLV
-530 IRGVQDE
+530 IRGVQEE
-537 TRRAVDAIEQAEQS
+537 TRRAVEAIEQAERS
-551 ISEGEL
+551 IGDGEL
-557 LSQKSGEALAKIVVG
+557 LSQKSGEALAKIVIG
-572 VSEATAQVAEIART
+572 VTEATAQVGEIART

-613 ATKEQGQG
+613 ATREQGQG

-633 SLTSQVLSS
+633 GLTSQVLSS

-653 AKSTE
+653 AQSTE

-669 ACDEQTRG
+669 ACDEQGRG
-677 SEQIVSSVGDIQSAT
+677 SEQIVMSVEDIQEAT
-692 EANLDS
+692 DANLEA
-698 TRVMDEAVSKLF
+698 TRVMDEAVYKLF
-710 RQTDLLRKEMESFKI
+710 RQTDLLKKEMEAFKI
-725 SGSEAAPSLLPPP
+725 

>member
-1 MKTLKLRTRLVVAFL
+1 MKSLKLRTRLIVSFL

-24 TGIFGAVS
+24 TGAFGALS

-52 QVLLMA
+52 LVLLMGVA
-58 VTQKYCHVSLMQAA
+58 QKYCHVSLMQAA
-72 LVRNEKEKFDEYVED
+72 MVRAEPDKMEEYVED
-87 YHTKRDLLQ
+87 YRMKRDLLIN
-96 SQAQTLLQGNA
+96 QAQTVLDGNK
-107 KLGLKPAAKGGVIE
+107 KLGVLPAAKGSIVE
-121 TRTRK
+121 QRTRQ
-126 FLASWDAFEKVAEDL
+126 FLASWAEFEKVADEL
-141 ISYKEK
+141 IARKEQLMRGVTPGVLNQAAK
-147 LLGTGSSLTDD
+147 DALADE
-158 RLHKLANDE
+158 RLNTLAN
-167 ITDAN
+167 ITITEAN
-172 DTAKAD
+172 DKAKAD
-178 LDDILLEVGNEMNQA
+178 LDDILVEVGNRMTAA
-193 NAQVG
+193 NAQVT
-198 QIQSSAFI
+198 QMQRSAGV
-206 TFIVV
+206 TFVAVV
-211 ILIGLAVAI
+211 LVAI
-220 ALGLLITRNI
+220 ALAVVLGLLITRNI
-230 VARVRTMAAAVNSGA
+230 VGRVRIMADVVNSGA
-245 EGDLTARVAVDSDDE
+245 EGDLTRTVEVDSEDE
-260 IGVLGSDFNEMVGK
+260 IGKLGSDFSEMVGK
-274 LSGMIGKVIRS
+274 LSGMIGKVSRS
-285 ASELAGISDT
+285 SSELAAISDT
-295 MSKASHSVVQSAK
+295 MANASHSVVQSAK
-308 TQADSVAKTSAAIV
+308 TQADSVSKTSAAIV
-322 EINTSVKGVAQG
+322 QINTSVKGVAQG
-334 VDSLSISAAE
+334 VDSLSVSASE

-356 EEVVQNMENLSQ
+356 EEVVQNMENLSV

-391 VSLMEVSTATA
+391 VSLMEVATATA
-402 SSVMQMDSSIKQV
+402 SSVMEMDSSIKQV
-415 EKNAN
+415 ERNAH

-436 REAVEAVINGME
+436 REAVEAVINGMQ
-448 EIKRAS
+448 EIKHAS
-454 QITSEVINTLSERAG
+454 QITSEVIYTLSERAG

-530 IRGVQDE
+530 IRGVQEE
-537 TRRAVDAIEQAEQS
+537 TKRAVEAIAQAEKS
-551 ISEGEL
+551 IGDGEL

-586 TVEQAKGSQMI
+586 AVEQAKGSQMI

-613 ATKEQGQG
+613 ATREQGQG

-633 SLTSQVLSS
+633 GLTSQVLSS

-653 AKSTE
+653 AQSTE

-669 ACDEQTRG
+669 ACDEQSRG
-677 SEQIVSSVGDIQSAT
+677 SEQIVASVEEIQSAT
-692 EANLDS
+692 DANLEA
-698 TRVMDEAVSKLF
+698 TRVMDEAVYKLF
-710 RQTDLLRKEMESFKI
+710 RQTELLKKEMEAFKI
-725 SGSEAAPSLLPPP
+725 

>member
-1 MKTLKLRTRLVVAFL
+1 MKDLTLRTRLIVSFL

-24 TGIFGAVS
+24 TGGFGALTI
-32 MKRVGGQIQNI
+32 KRVGGQIQNI

-52 QVLLMA
+52 LVLLMG

-72 LVRNEKEKFDEYVED
+72 MVANDPDKVEEYVED
-87 YHTKRDLLQ
+87 YRMKRDTLL
-96 SQAQTLLQGNA
+96 SQAQIILDGNK
-107 KLGLKPAAKGGVIE
+107 KLGVLPAVKGSVVE
-121 TRTRK
+121 KRTRQ
-126 FLASWDAFEKVAEDL
+126 FLVSWAEFEKVADEL
-141 ISYKEK
+141 IARKEQLFK
-147 LLGTGSSLTDD
+147 GLTPGLLNQAAKDALADV
-158 RLHKLANDE
+158 RLSHLANE
-167 ITDAN
+167 ETTEAN
-172 DTAKAD
+172 DKAKAD
-178 LDDILLEVGNEMNQA
+178 LDDILVEVGNQMTQA
-193 NAQVG
+193 NAQVT
-198 QIQSSAFI
+198 QIQRTAGV
-206 TFIVV
+206 TFAAV
-211 ILIGLAVAI
+211 ILVAVALAVI
-220 ALGLLITRNI
+220 LGLLITRNI
-230 VARVRTMAAAVNSGA
+230 VGRVRVMADAVNSGA
-245 EGDLTARVAVDSDDE
+245 EGDLTSTVLIDSNDE
-260 IGVLGSDFNEMVGK
+260 IGKLGSDFNEMVGK
-274 LSGMIGKVIRS
+274 LSGMIGKVSRS
-285 ASELAGISDT
+285 SADLAGISDT
-295 MSKASHSVVQSAK
+295 MAKASHSVVASAK

-322 EINTSVKGVAQG
+322 QINTSVKGVAQG
-334 VDSLSISAAE
+334 VDSLSISASE

-368 SVNEV
+368 SVSEV

-391 VSLMEVSTATA
+391 VSLMEVSTSTA
-402 SSVMQMDSSIKQV
+402 SSVMEMDSSIKQV
-415 EKNAN
+415 ERNAN
-420 ETAAISKSVR
+420 ETAAISKAVR

-436 REAVEAVINGME
+436 REAVEAVIIGMQ

-454 QITSEVINTLSERAG
+454 QITSEVISTLSERAA
-469 DIGEILSVID
+469 DIGDILSVID

-524 REIALV
+524 REISLV
-530 IRGVQDE
+530 IRGVQEE
-537 TRRAVDAIEQAEQS
+537 TRRAVDAIDQAERS
-551 ISEGEL
+551 IGDGEL

-572 VSEATAQVAEIART
+572 VTEATAQVAEIART

-613 ATKEQGQG
+613 ATREQGQG

-633 SLTSQVLSS
+633 GLTSQVLSS

-653 AKSTE
+653 AQSTE

-669 ACDEQTRG
+669 ACDEQSRG
-677 SEQIVSSVGDIQSAT
+677 SEQIVMSVEDIQSAT
-692 EANLDS
+692 DANLEA
-698 TRVMDEAVSKLF
+698 TRVMDEAVYKLF
-710 RQTDLLRKEMESFKI
+710 RQTDMLKKEMESFKI
-725 SGSEAAPSLLPPP
+725 